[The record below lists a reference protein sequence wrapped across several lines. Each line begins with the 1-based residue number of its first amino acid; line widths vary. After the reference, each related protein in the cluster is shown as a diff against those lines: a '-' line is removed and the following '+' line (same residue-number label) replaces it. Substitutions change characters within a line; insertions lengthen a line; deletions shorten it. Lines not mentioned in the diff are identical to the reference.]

1 MPISAG
7 EPLLEMRAVSA
18 GYGKIEVLHEVSLRI
33 EEGEIVTVVGPNG
46 AGKSTALKTI
56 MGYLRPGAGS
66 IFFEGR
72 EITGNPV
79 HENVI
84 GGIGYVPQ
92 GRITFAEMTVVEN
105 LEMGAFFVRDR
116 AQLRRSLEL
125 VLELFPRLAERRRQL
140 AGTMSGGE
148 QQMVAIGRALVS
160 APKCVLLDEPSLGLS
175 PKFVE
180 LIFDKLR
187 EMRGLG
193 LALLMVE
200 QNAARALGV
209 SDRGYVLDLGRN
221 HSDGTG
227 AELLGREEIRRL
239 FVGA

>member
-1 MPISAG
+1 LAG
-7 EPLLEMRAVSA
+7 NVVLEMAGISA
-18 GYGKIEVLHEVSLRI
+18 GYGKIEILKDVSVHVD
-33 EEGEIVTVVGPNG
+33 EGEIVTIVGPNG

-56 MGYLRPGAGS
+56 MGYLRPTVGRVIFEGHDIAGS
-66 IFFEGR
+66 
-72 EITGNPV
+72 PV
-79 HENVI
+79 HENVVA
-84 GGIGYVPQ
+84 GLGYVPQ

-116 AQLRRSLEL
+116 KQVRESLEL
-125 VLELFPRLAERRRQL
+125 VLSLFPRLAERRRQL

-148 QQMVAIGRALVS
+148 QQMVAIGRALMS
-160 APKCVLLDEPSLGLS
+160 RPKCVLLDEPSLGLS

-180 LIFDKLR
+180 LIFEKLR

-200 QNAARALGV
+200 QNAARALGI
-209 SDRGYVLDLGRN
+209 SDRGYVFDLGRN
-221 HSDGTG
+221 HCDGPG
-227 AELLGREEIRRL
+227 QELLAREDIRRL

>member
-1 MPISAG
+1 
-7 EPLLEMRAVSA
+7 MRGISA
-18 GYGKIEVLHEVSLRI
+18 GYGKIEILHDVSLRVD
-33 EEGEIVTVVGPNG
+33 EGEIVTIVGPNG
-46 AGKSTALKTI
+46 AGKSTALKTV
-56 MGYLRPGAGS
+56 MGYLHPRAGRVLFGES
-66 IFFEGR
+66 D
-72 EITGNPV
+72 ITAHPV

-116 AQLRRSLEL
+116 KQIRDSLDL
-125 VLELFPRLAERRRQL
+125 VFSLFPRLAERRRQL

-148 QQMVAIGRALVS
+148 QQMVAIGRALMS
-160 APKCVLLDEPSLGLS
+160 RPKCVLLDEPSLGLS
-175 PKFVE
+175 PKFVD
-180 LIFDKLR
+180 LIFTKLR
-187 EMRGLG
+187 EMRELG

-200 QNAARALGV
+200 QNAARALNV

-221 HSDGTG
+221 HCDGTG
-227 AELLGREEIRRL
+227 EELLGRDEIRRL